1 MTNKEE
7 SKSVPPGES
16 THEKRAQTIMLAV
29 ITLLMSWSFNS
40 LVQMGKDIATINAQ
54 LVNVPGLQKEV
65 NQHGLDIN
73 GLRIDVNNSK
83 QAISDLQSRKH

>member
-7 SKSVPPGES
+7 GKSVPPGES

-73 GLRIDVNNSK
+73 GLRIDEDNSK
-83 QAISDLQSRKH
+83 RAISDLQLRKH